1 MKFSE
6 DRVRRPGS
14 PPCAARL
21 APVLETMR
29 RKLEEPASRVVDL
42 KGLTL
47 HQAVQGANIDM
58 YITDMKVK
66 GLGQSYMERCR

>member
-1 MKFSE
+1 
-6 DRVRRPGS
+6 
-14 PPCAARL
+14 
-21 APVLETMR
+21 MR